1 MPDTVRLGGDRS
13 PRGQMAKRRAGAAS
27 ARMDPNVLMGQK
39 METCAKLIKNK

>member
-1 MPDTVRLGGDRS
+1 
-13 PRGQMAKRRAGAAS
+13 MAERRAGAAS